1 MSTVL
6 DTVIGAVTG
15 VLSGMGVGGGSLLM
29 LYLTLF
35 SDVTQRT
42 AQGINLL
49 YFLPT
54 AGSSLVGHVKQ
65 KLIETRAFFW
75 SGGFGVLAC
84 ILSSRLAGGLSA
96 PLLRRGFGLFILIVG
111 LTELVRRKSS

>member
-1 MSTVL
+1 MIL
-6 DTVIGAVTG
+6 DGIIGAVTG

-35 SDVTQRT
+35 SETAQRT

-54 AGSSLVGHVKQ
+54 AGGALIGHIKH
-65 KLIETRAFFW
+65 KLIDTAAFFY
-75 SGGFGVLAC
+75 SCGFGIISC
-84 ILSSRLAGGLSA
+84 ILASTAAGKI
-96 PLLRRGFGLFILIVG
+96 PMTLLRRGFGIFLLVVGTMELF
-111 LTELVRRKSS
+111 RRKSG

>member
-1 MSTVL
+1 LIL
-6 DTVIGAVTG
+6 DGIIGAVTG

-35 SDVTQRT
+35 SDVAQRT

-54 AGSSLVGHVKQ
+54 AGSALVGHVKN
-65 KLIETRAFFW
+65 KLIETGAFFW
-75 SGGFGVLAC
+75 SVGFGVVSC
-84 ILSSRLAGGLSA
+84 VLSAWLAGKL
-96 PLLRRGFGLFILIVG
+96 PIDWLKRGFGVFLLIVG
-111 LTELVRRKSS
+111 TMELFRRKAG